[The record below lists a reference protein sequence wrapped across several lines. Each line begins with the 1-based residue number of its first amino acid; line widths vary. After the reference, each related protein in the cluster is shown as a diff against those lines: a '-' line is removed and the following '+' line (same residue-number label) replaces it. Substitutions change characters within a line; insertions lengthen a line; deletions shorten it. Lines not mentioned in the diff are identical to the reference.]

1 MNNQMQQDTPP
12 DTESDK
18 VTLWQ
23 AFKSVNASFFG
34 VQSKANR
41 ERDFT
46 KGKPHQFIIVGLIMT
61 AVFIGAVIIAVKVVL
76 KNAGL

>member
-1 MNNQMQQDTPP
+1 MSDSQQKP
-12 DTESDK
+12 DDEQDS

-23 AFKSVNASFFG
+23 AIKSVNASFFG

-46 KGKPHQFIIVGLIMT
+46 KGKPHQFIIVGLLMT
-61 AVFIGAVIIAVKVVL
+61 AVFIGGVIIAVKLVMQ
-76 KNAGL
+76 NAGL